1 MDEKRDS
8 KVASFTQKKKEKE
21 MEEIEEELDLVD
33 RVINDPE
40 FNIRQVFTN
49 EVNFRTLLQVLYDKG
64 IVSEEEIVNK
74 YNEVVHDVVSE
85 RLQMFGIKVSA
96 DDDKDAE

>member
-64 IVSEEEIVNK
+64 IVSEEEIVTK